1 MLVQLSV
8 VFEGSNSRL
17 GHSSRRIWR
26 LGRIDQIDSDTE
38 SRLRRVHLHLSMLL
52 VLLPLRLDLVNGL
65 LQEDLQLSL

>member
-8 VFEGSNSRL
+8 VFEGSDSRL
-17 GHSSRRIWR
+17 CHSSCRIWR
-26 LGRIDQIDSDTE
+26 LGWIDQIDSDTE
-38 SRLRRVHLHLSMLL
+38 SRLGRVYLHLSMLL